1 MADSTRL
8 RPTEI
13 EGGGLRTLECDVG
26 AAWIDINDHMNAQ
39 YYGIVVY
46 RAHAAFTDA
55 LGLGDEYVRTTR
67 FGKVVVQTAMTYE
80 REVRRGARLAVDSW
94 LLGVDAKR
102 LHFFHEVRNL
112 GDRTRVAV
120 SEQLDLHVDLE
131 TRRTTPMPSD
141 VLARLTRFVAEQ
153 REAGRPD
160 GVGRTITPPR
170 SDPPGT

>member
-1 MADSTRL
+1 M
-8 RPTEI
+8 
-13 EGGGLRTLECDVG
+13 RTLECDVD
-26 AAWIDINDHMNAQ
+26 ATWIDINDHMNAQ

-55 LGLGDEYVRTTR
+55 LGLGDEYVRKTG

-80 REVRRGARLAVDSW
+80 REVLHGSRLAVDSW

-120 SEQLDLHVDLE
+120 SEQLDLHVDLG
-131 TRRTTPMPSD
+131 TRRTAPMPAD
-141 VLARLTRFVAEQ
+141 VLTRLTHFAAEQ
-153 REAGRPD
+153 REAGHPD
-160 GVGRTITPPR
+160 GVGRTIRFPR
-170 SDPPGT
+170 SLRSLH

>member
-1 MADSTRL
+1 MDT
-8 RPTEI
+8 T
-13 EGGGLRTLECDVG
+13 
-26 AAWIDINDHMNAQ
+26 WIDINDHMNAQ
-39 YYGIVVY
+39 YYGILVY

-55 LGLGDEYVRTTR
+55 LGLGDEYVRNTG

-131 TRRTTPMPSD
+131 TRRTTPMPPD
-141 VLARLTRFVAEQ
+141 VLSRLTHFAAEQ
-153 REAGRPD
+153 CGSGRPD
-160 GVGRTITPPR
+160 GVGRTINFSR
-170 SDPPGT
+170 G

>member
-1 MADSTRL
+1 
-8 RPTEI
+8 
-13 EGGGLRTLECDVG
+13 
-26 AAWIDINDHMNAQ
+26 MNAQ

-55 LGLGDEYVRTTR
+55 LGLGDEYVRQTG

-80 REVRRGARLAVDSW
+80 REVRCGARLGVDSW

-120 SEQLDLHVDLE
+120 SEQLDLHVDLG
-131 TRRTTPMPSD
+131 TRRTTPMPPD
-141 VLARLTRFVAEQ
+141 ILARLTRFAAEQ
-153 REAGRPD
+153 CRTNRPA
-160 GVGRTITPPR
+160 GVGR
-170 SDPPGT
+170 SVSNPGSVSCIAPTLKISEEGRVMS

>member
-1 MADSTRL
+1 MAEGPQL
-8 RPTEI
+8 RRVDT
-13 EGGGLRTLECDVG
+13 EGGDVRTLECDVD

-46 RAHAAFTDA
+46 RAHAEFTDA
-55 LGLGDEYVRTTR
+55 LGLGDEYVRETR

-112 GDRTRVAV
+112 GDQTRVAV

-131 TRRTTPMPSD
+131 TRRTTPMPPD
-141 VLARLTRFVAEQ
+141 VLARLTRFAAEQ
-153 REAGRPD
+153 CAVGRPE
-160 GVGRTITPPR
+160 GVGRTIRFPR
-170 SDPPGT
+170 S

>member
-1 MADSTRL
+1 M
-8 RPTEI
+8 
-13 EGGGLRTLECDVG
+13 RTLECDVD
-26 AAWIDINDHMNAQ
+26 ADWIDINDHMNAQ

-55 LGLGDEYVRTTR
+55 LGLGDDYVRSTG

-80 REVRRGARLAVDSW
+80 REVRQGSRLAVDSW

-120 SEQLDLHVDLE
+120 SEQLDLHVDLG
-131 TRRTTPMPSD
+131 TRKTAPLPAD
-141 VLARLTRFVAEQ
+141 VFTRLTRFAAEQ
-153 REAGRPD
+153 REAGHPD
-160 GVGRTITPPR
+160 GVGRTIRFPR
-170 SDPPGT
+170 NAGIGSGGP